1 MSNPEQPLL
10 FKHIKETL
18 ILSNYRIPLIKNI
31 YNKNSYCI
39 RVLRVLELIL
49 NQFIYLIRY

>member
-1 MSNPEQPLL
+1 
-10 FKHIKETL
+10 
-18 ILSNYRIPLIKNI
+18 LSNYRIPLIKNI

-49 NQFIYLIRY
+49 NQFNYLIRY

>member
-49 NQFIYLIRY
+49 NQFNYLIRY